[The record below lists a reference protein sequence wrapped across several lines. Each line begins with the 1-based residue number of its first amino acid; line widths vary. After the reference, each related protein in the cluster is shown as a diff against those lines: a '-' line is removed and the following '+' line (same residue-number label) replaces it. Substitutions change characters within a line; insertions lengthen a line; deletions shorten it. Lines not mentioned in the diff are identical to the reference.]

1 MATDYLA
8 LLPTELLIVI
18 CDLVHE
24 THPRQYLGRVS
35 KAFLPLERDRTFR
48 HLRITSYKSLARLV
62 EAINTSPGAGVHV
75 ATLHVKDGR
84 HRSQDFPPDS
94 DFTAFLR
101 HLPHL
106 EEVEFNA
113 ILPAER
119 LRHALKAGHLPAL
132 HSVTVGDPLHCRSAA
147 PLVKLVS
154 LTGMGSIRQVSVTF
168 KIPDLRLFS
177 MRSGLGQYLSL
188 QGDLAGW
195 ADLAGFL
202 ASLPPLETLRLNQ
215 RALAPAGHLLF
226 LLRSL
231 AHPLSL
237 GTLEIRQHSSLA
249 DDLSAVLHIFPF
261 LRALELGAG
270 ISTANLLPALRT
282 LPRLSRLN
290 ISYGAP
296 LASAHL
302 LALIDAIAVR
312 TLRAIEVG
320 VYVVHSAL
328 STNRDDGTERDEGW
342 TGELTLEGMIKVVAA
357 ADRARVRIYGLSIDR
372 AREELRRRARMGAED
387 GMAVD

>member
-154 LTGMGSIRQVSVTF
+154 LTGMG
-168 KIPDLRLFS
+168 
-177 MRSGLGQYLSL
+177 
-188 QGDLAGW
+188 
-195 ADLAGFL
+195 
-202 ASLPPLETLRLNQ
+202 
-215 RALAPAGHLLF
+215 
-226 LLRSL
+226 
-231 AHPLSL
+231 
-237 GTLEIRQHSSLA
+237 TLEIRQHSSLA